1 MQFNPDAVTRVASV
15 NGEQTRVIT
24 IYIESAYPGGSRLAH
39 DARVVEKRV
48 AISAAEVLVVL
59 RSEER
64 RGGKVCSTGWPSFDC
79 IKKMGRRHACVMCM
93 RVWGGRPQLWDR
105 WVLV

>member
-59 RSEER
+59 SSKEHTCELQDHSDVTYRVVLNHQVAR
-64 RGGKVCSTGWPSFDC
+64 TRPVDRARVRQHPVNVTGG
-79 IKKMGRRHACVMCM
+79 
-93 RVWGGRPQLWDR
+93 
-105 WVLV
+105 